1 MKAFYKI
8 GTVLL
13 ALAIFPVLIFA
24 PFVKIIVVSDIASF
38 FSSTPSVLL
47 DDSYSLK
54 DLYDL
59 YIANRDTLSSLNLSA
74 DSLPETVV
82 EAVRVPGIVF
92 LVLFA
97 VAIVCAVLV
106 IFFGLFSKNKRGAMV
121 LSAIG
126 AACSFGMNM
135 SFNNI
140 AKPLVNGSISITDL
154 LGEDLLNQLSGG
166 LASLGESLMSL
177 FGSGELVEIRLL
189 SLSSAYL
196 FMLLLFVGVIVWS
209 VVFTLVEWDKK

>member
-47 DDSYSLK
+47 DESYSLK

-106 IFFGLFSKNKRGAMV
+106 IFFGLFSKNKRGARV